1 MDLILEQLTSC
12 LSLCVWWWELGRSA
26 NLHVFCGLGESLK
39 PCSLVNP
46 LGGGGWGR
54 GGSTWAWDMEA
65 LPILLIQSQ
74 TSFQQMILPRF
85 PFVYDPIWR
94 SCDEESFVLRTW
106 ELCICWQMLC
116 FVVGFIMHSGIT
128 FSKHWSSLIH
138 NLKWPCG
145 QSYHSSSILSYK
157 LEPLPLCERQ
167 HKTPAHQSAD
177 RKIEK
182 TTRTHSDF
190 QAI

>member
-1 MDLILEQLTSC
+1 MDLILEHLTSF

-26 NLHVFCGLGESLK
+26 NLHVFCGLGESLTMF
-39 PCSLVNP
+39 PGEPS
-46 LGGGGWGR
+46 GGVGG
-54 GGSTWAWDMEA
+54 GGSTWAWDMEE

-128 FSKHWSSLIH
+128 FSIIEAVWSIIWSDHVDNHTIH
-138 NLKWPCG
+138 
-145 QSYHSSSILSYK
+145 HLSY
-157 LEPLPLCERQ
+157 PTSWSHCHCVRGN
-167 HKTPAHQSAD
+167 TRHQLI
-177 RKIEK
+177 RVLTEI
-182 TTRTHSDF
+182 
-190 QAI
+190 